1 VITEALRH
9 RQHELA
15 KQRAPFVTATVVQ
28 VQHPTSAERGD
39 VALVTADGALEGFV
53 GGACARDSVRIYSLQ
68 ALERGEPLLLRIMP
82 DPEQRDPESLTMSDG
97 QEIASDEGS
106 ITVRNPCLSGGSI
119 EVFLEPTL
127 PAPRVLVTG
136 ESPIANSLASLGPAI
151 GLEIVATAGVR
162 GAKERVCPAPGDLA
176 LVVASHGRDELEPL
190 REAIESDIPY
200 IGLVASRK
208 RGAEVLADLQNM
220 GLDPAA
226 IDRIE
231 SPAGIDIG
239 ATTASEVALS
249 ILARVVAV
257 RRGAAAAA
265 PVQAAPQ
272 TAVDPICGMTV
283 VIDADTPTT
292 VRDGEAS
299 YFCCD
304 GCQRSFAQQ
313 LG

>member
-1 VITEALRH
+1 MITEALRH
-9 RQHELA
+9 RQRELT
-15 KQRAPFVTATVVQ
+15 QHREPFVTATVVQ

-39 VALVTADGALEGFV
+39 VALVTSDGALEGFV
-53 GGACARDSVRIYSLQ
+53 GGACARHSVRLYSLK

-82 DPEQRDPESLTMSDG
+82 DPEQPDPESAPMSDG
-97 QEIASDEGS
+97 EEVASDEGS

-151 GLEIVATAGVR
+151 GLEIIPTAGQ
-162 GAKERVCPAPGDLA
+162 RVSPAAGDLA
-176 LVVASHGRDELEPL
+176 LIVASHGRDELAPL
-190 REAIESDIPY
+190 RAAIEARVPY

-208 RGAEVLADLQNM
+208 RGVAVLADLEGL
-220 GLDPAA
+220 GLDPASVH
-226 IDRIE
+226 RIE

-249 ILARVVAV
+249 ILARVVSV

-272 TAVDPICGMTV
+272 TAVDPVCGMTV
-283 VIDADTPTT
+283 VIDADTPR
-292 VRDGEAS
+292 VDRDRETF

-304 GCQRSFAQQ
+304 GCRRTFEQGA
-313 LG
+313 